1 MLPEKILV
9 ENTVFYECTNGGIY
23 MNELTEDKINDLEN
37 EVEQIEKESL
47 NKENTTDS
55 ETSKKRSKASKPVRS
70 FPQFSIKES
79 MQISKVIGAQNAG
92 NPWLVEHVATALNTS
107 KGTNSFFYLTSASR
121 DYGFTTGTSRA
132 KTIELTALGRKIAFP
147 ESADDEVQAIWDAFC
162 NVEVF
167 KNVYD
172 YYQGSSYPED
182 RYFCNTLKE
191 NFNVDTIYHQEF
203 LEIFKSNL
211 ELINQNRQIV
221 QGGLPVAA
229 SLNAQS
235 SHLDTISQE
244 NIGEL
249 FVIMPFSEKTAEYPK
264 GYFDEVYSS
273 LLVPAAAEAGLTAK
287 TAKRSGSD
295 IIHSTI
301 VSDIYNAQIVL
312 ADLTEHNPNVL
323 FELGLAIAFKKR
335 VVLIRAKGTPAIFDV
350 DNLMRV
356 YDYDRNLWKS
366 TIERDVPNLSKHI
379 QAALQSEGT
388 MYLDILLKK

>member
-1 MLPEKILV
+1 MS
-9 ENTVFYECTNGGIY
+9 
-23 MNELTEDKINDLEN
+23 ELKEDKI
-37 EVEQIEKESL
+37 I
-47 NKENTTDS
+47 DS
-55 ETSKKRSKASKPVRS
+55 ESIPEMKAEQNDGESSHQENITNSEVGKKRGRPTKPVRS
-70 FPQFSIKES
+70 FPQFSIKDS
-79 MQISKVIGAQNAG
+79 MQIPKIIGAQNAG
-92 NPWLVEHVATALNTS
+92 NPWAVEHVATALNTA

-121 DYGFTTGTSRA
+121 DYGFTTGTSKA
-132 KTIELTALGRKIAFP
+132 KTIELTALGRTIAFP
-147 ESADDEVQAIWDAFC
+147 ESAEDEAQAIWDAFC
-162 NVEVF
+162 NIEVF

-172 YYQGSSYPED
+172 YYQGGSYPED

-191 NFNVDTIYHQEF
+191 NFNVDTIYHEEF
-203 LEIFKSNL
+203 LSIYRSNL
-211 ELINQNRQIV
+211 DLLGQNGQIRKNV
-221 QGGLPVAA
+221 LSVAT
-229 SLNAQS
+229 SDNGQ
-235 SHLDTISQE
+235 HNHIETISQE
-244 NIGEL
+244 NTGEL

-273 LLVPAAAEAGLTAK
+273 LLVPAAAEAGLIAK

-379 QAALQSEGT
+379 QATLQTEGT

>member
-1 MLPEKILV
+1 MSDLE
-9 ENTVFYECTNGGIY
+9 EN
-23 MNELTEDKINDLEN
+23 MNKELTNIFNIEAKTNNQEVINQEN
-37 EVEQIEKESL
+37 VDAEESEK
-47 NKENTTDS
+47 
-55 ETSKKRSKASKPVRS
+55 KKYRTSKPVRP

-79 MQISKVIGAQNAG
+79 MEISKVIGAQNAG
-92 NPWLVEHVATALNTS
+92 NPWLVDHVATALNTS
-107 KGTNSFFYLTSASR
+107 KSSNNFFYLTSASR

-147 ESADDEVQAIWDAFC
+147 ESAEDEAQAIWNAFC
-162 NVEVF
+162 NIDIF
-167 KNVYD
+167 KRIYD
-172 YYQGSSYPED
+172 YYQGAYPEN
-182 RYFCNTLKE
+182 RYFFNTLKE
-191 NFNVDTIYHQEF
+191 NFDVDTMYHQEF
-203 LEIFKSNL
+203 LKIFKSNL
-211 ELINQNRQIV
+211 ELIDKYKITELSD
-221 QGGLPVAA
+221 LPLENVAGT
-229 SLNAQS
+229 LVTHYDNN
-235 SHLDTISQE
+235 SQE
-244 NIGEL
+244 NLGEL
-249 FVIMPFSEKTAEYPK
+249 FVIMPFSEKTSEYPQ

-323 FELGLAIAFKKR
+323 FELGLAIAFKKK
-335 VVLIRAKGTPAIFDV
+335 VALIRAKGTPAIFDV

-379 QAALQSEGT
+379 QAAFQTEGT

>member
-1 MLPEKILV
+1 MSELTENKIVDLESAPEIGTEQLDKESSHK
-9 ENTVFYECTNGGIY
+9 ENTV
-23 MNELTEDKINDLEN
+23 
-37 EVEQIEKESL
+37 
-47 NKENTTDS
+47 DS
-55 ETSKKRSKASKPVRS
+55 EAGKKRGRPTKPVRA

-79 MQISKVIGAQNAG
+79 IQIPKVIGAQNAG

-147 ESADDEVQAIWDAFC
+147 ESAEDEAQAIWDAFC

-167 KNVYD
+167 KSVYD

-191 NFNVDTIYHQEF
+191 NFDIDTMYHQEF
-203 LEIFKSNL
+203 LNIFKSNI
-211 ELINQNRQIV
+211 ELLNQNRQMGQNVLSI
-221 QGGLPVAA
+221 A
-229 SLNAQS
+229 SAFNTQNN
-235 SHLDTISQE
+235 HIDNINQE
-244 NIGEL
+244 NTGEL

-273 LLVPAAAEAGLTAK
+273 LLVPAAVEAGLTPK

-301 VSDIYNAQIVL
+301 VSDIYNAQIIL

-379 QAALQSEGT
+379 QAALQTEGT